1 MGTSQN
7 YVEHPTPETIWALLQ
22 ETDRIVK
29 ENAEQQKRTEEQ
41 MKRTDEQMKKTDRQM
56 KRTFKQ
62 MGFLSNRFGELAE
75 HLVAPGIH
83 DRFNEL
89 GYHFEAI
96 SPGGHI
102 IKGENGKSRAEID
115 LLLENGETIMAVEVK
130 TKPKVK
136 HVEEHIKRLEI
147 LSDHRRKLNDNR
159 QVEGAIA
166 GAIFGIEEKKATI
179 EAGLYVIEQSGD
191 TMKIDVPDGFV
202 PHRW

>member
-1 MGTSQN
+1 MGTTQN

-41 MKRTDEQMKKTDRQM
+41 MKKTDKQM

-130 TKPKVK
+130 SKPKVK

-147 LSDHRRKLNDNR
+147 LRDHRRKLNDMR

-166 GAIFGIEEKKATI
+166 GAIFGIEEKKTTI

-191 TMKIDVPDGFV
+191 TMKINVPDEHV
-202 PHRW
+202 LKIV

>member
-22 ETDRIVK
+22 ETDLIIK
-29 ENAEQQKRTEEQ
+29 EIAERQRRTDEQ
-41 MKRTDEQMKKTDRQM
+41 MKRTDEQM
-56 KRTFKQ
+56 
-62 MGFLSNRFGELAE
+62 GYLNNRFGELAE

-89 GYHFEAI
+89 GYNFEAI
-96 SPGGHI
+96 SPGGQI
-102 IKGENGKSRAEID
+102 IKGEDGKSRAEID

-147 LSDHRRKLNDNR
+147 LSDHRRKINDNR

-191 TMKIDVPDGFV
+191 TMKINVPDGFV